1 MSKTKFN
8 GFENW
13 FIKTALNSAIGQA
26 EADVVEAEKEGK
38 HLIYAKG
45 YFTMV
50 GEDLM
55 EKVNGMTLKKDLQ
68 RQHED

>member
-8 GFENW
+8 GFEKW
-13 FIKTALNSAIGQA
+13 FITTAIRHAVEEA
-26 EADVVEAEKEGK
+26 ENDVIEAEKNGK

-50 GEDLM
+50 GDDLI
-55 EKVNGMTLKKDLQ
+55 EKVQNMTLKKDQ
-68 RQHED
+68 

>member
-8 GFENW
+8 GFEKW
-13 FIKTALNSAIGQA
+13 FLTSAIEHAVEEA
-26 EADVVEAEKEGK
+26 EADVIEAERNGK

-50 GEDLM
+50 GADLI
-55 EKVNGMTLKKDLQ
+55 EKIQGMTLKKDQ
-68 RQHED
+68 